1 MKNEG
6 GNCTGLGKMERP
18 QGHLRGDGKD
28 KGKDKERK
36 ESLGRMRQGGSERDD
51 GKIPAVGLNRKDA
64 NTYDIR
70 TCGRL
75 YSVVWWDLSCL

>member
-1 MKNEG
+1 MKNER

-36 ESLGRMRQGGSERDD
+36 ESLGRMRQGGSGRE
-51 GKIPAVGLNRKDA
+51 KLENPSC
-64 NTYDIR
+64 R
-70 TCGRL
+70 TK
-75 YSVVWWDLSCL
+75 